1 MDPNE
6 TLQRLREALTERLCK
21 LSEAGTPCEYGD
33 ENHAVHEAFEALDEW
48 LSKGGALPDDWAR
61 RDPEPNRA
69 PSDPFA

>member
-33 ENHAVHEAFEALDEW
+33 EQQRHRRNHCHHPEHLERALQ
-48 LSKGGALPDDWAR
+48 R
-61 RDPEPNRA
+61 R
-69 PSDPFA
+69 S